1 MAYYSASAGIQIA
14 TQSASSLFY
23 VITDHNREPLAIDYE
38 TVEKAARMADG
49 TMRKYVVAKKKKIST
64 SWTMIPS
71 GTYQA
76 SNTQNSGYQFTA
88 DGYRGG
94 AWMKSF
100 YESNLF
106 KPVLLRVAHSQEKS
120 FLSNSASS
128 FYASPSASAYEDMWV
143 FITSFNY
150 NVNKRL
156 TLTDYV
162 DIDIEFTEI

>member
-1 MAYYSASAGIQIA
+1 MAYYSASAGIQVA

-23 VITDHNREPLAIDYE
+23 VFTDHNRQPLKVNYE
-38 TVEKAARMADG
+38 LVEKASRMADG
-49 TMRKYVVAKKKKIST
+49 TMRKFVVAKKKKISAA
-64 SWTMIPS
+64 WTMIPS

-76 SNTQNSGYQFTA
+76 SNTQNSGYGFTS

-94 AWMKSF
+94 AWMKNF
-100 YESNLF
+100 YEANLF
-106 KPVLLRVAHSQEKS
+106 KPVLLRVAHSQETS
-120 FLSNSASS
+120 FLSNSAST
-128 FYASPSASAYEDMWV
+128 FYASPSASAYEDIWV
-143 FITSFNY
+143 FMTSFNY